1 MLTAQKTEPIQSS
14 LLGMILFISSEI
26 MFFGA
31 LFGSYFTLRATA
43 AQWPPAGTPEIGPL
57 PTALFTIALVA
68 SSFTQHLGVVAIR
81 KDDHAGLTR
90 WMLVTIGL
98 GAVFLLGQGLEYA
111 SLAGEGFRLGS
122 NVFATLFFAMTGFHG
137 LHVLAGL
144 AALAI
149 VAVKSTRGH
158 LSRRRHGA
166 AEAVG
171 YYWHFVDVVWIGLFA
186 TLYLLQ

>member
-1 MLTAQKTEPIQSS
+1 MAQKAEPLQSS
-14 LLGMILFISSEI
+14 LLGMILFITSEI

-31 LFGSYFTLRATA
+31 LFGSYFTIRATA
-43 AQWPPAGTPEIGPL
+43 GSWPPAGTPEIGPL
-57 PTALFTIALVA
+57 PTAFFTVALVA
-68 SSFTQHLGVVAIR
+68 SSLTQHLGVIAIR
-81 KDDHAGLTR
+81 KGDRAGLTR
-90 WMLVTIGL
+90 WTGVTIGL
-98 GAVFLLGQGLEYA
+98 GAVFLAGQGLEYA
-111 SLAGEGFRLGS
+111 TLAGEGFRLGS
-122 NVFATLFFAMTGFHG
+122 NVFATLFFTMTGFHG

-149 VAVKSTRGH
+149 VAVKSARGH
-158 LSRRRHGA
+158 LSRHRHGA